1 MTEALDE
8 SLLKH
13 ELAHLTRKEVLD
25 GLERIHE
32 LTLSIWPRKSIS
44 IYYAF
49 LEIENIAKR
58 LLERE
63 QDQCQ

>member
-1 MTEALDE
+1 MIDLT
-8 SLLKH
+8 KY

-32 LTLSIWPRKSIS
+32 LTLSIWLEKSTS

-58 LLERE
+58 LLEKE
-63 QDQCQ
+63 QDQ